1 MLSREIRHVAH
12 HLFDQIHR
20 DSLTIGTVL
29 KACELLAEAAER
41 VEALEGAVL
50 PPALTLPQARSGAL
64 DDLPEEKGVVRLDL
78 WRRRAGAAAE
88 PAPQTPA

>member
-1 MLSREIRHVAH
+1 MLSREIRHVAS
-12 HLFDQIHR
+12 HLYDQIHR

-50 PPALTLPQARSGAL
+50 PPALTLPQARSGACE
-64 DDLPEEKGVVRLDL
+64 DFPEEGGVVRLDH
-78 WRRRAGAAAE
+78 WRQRARPRGAPSPDHA
-88 PAPQTPA
+88 